1 MQRLK
6 AKLDSGQYR
15 LDHLSLY
22 APVDRRIDDLSIHM
36 LGSFVEAGKT
46 LMRIIRGSRGLIVE
60 TFFNNRD
67 IGFKKKAN
75 VFT

>member
-1 MQRLK
+1 
-6 AKLDSGQYR
+6 
-15 LDHLSLY
+15 
-22 APVDRRIDDLSIHM
+22 M